1 MADDKPGIVGQIYD
15 GFGDDYQSFLLQHSV
30 LDNGGTLSVDP
41 PGDYFPGQEAD
52 ALIGEVKPPAPDTIF
67 ITDVEAL
74 PQTIDADYEPVPEE
88 PEAAPEPEQPQ
99 IGYDPQ
105 PGGDVDQ
112 DIDADP
118 SF

>member
-1 MADDKPGIVGQIYD
+1 MADEEPGIVGQICE
-15 GFGDDYQSFLLQHSV
+15 GLGDDYQSVLLQHSE
-30 LDNGGTLSVDP
+30 LDNGGALSVDP

-52 ALIGEVKPPAPDTIF
+52 ALVGEVEPPAPDTIS

-88 PEAAPEPEQPQ
+88 PAPAPEPEQPQ
-99 IGYDPQ
+99 IGYDPG
-105 PGGDVDQ
+105 PDAGQ